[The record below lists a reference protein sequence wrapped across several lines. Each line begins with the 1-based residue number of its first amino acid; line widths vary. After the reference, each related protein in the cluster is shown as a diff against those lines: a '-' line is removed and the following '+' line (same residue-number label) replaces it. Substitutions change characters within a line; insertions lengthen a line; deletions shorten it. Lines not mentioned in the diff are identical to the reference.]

1 VSCIKKRKT
10 FFFIFH
16 DLGLTEKR
24 LLVLEY
30 VDQSGRRRRSRKFER
45 RRWSGI
51 MQDKKADP
59 VEQGSNPG
67 GQKEL
72 QEQVLGTGICTG
84 CGACVGICPYQTIY
98 HDRTVVLHACDLSE
112 GRCYATCPRTPTDQ
126 EALRRRFYDETDCTP
141 ELGAVKGF
149 FITRAADEGVR
160 RRAQHGGTVTALMA
174 LALRE
179 GLIDAAVLAA
189 EGEGLLP
196 KSVTITAAD
205 AAQMPG
211 RSRFVVSPAVAE
223 FNRLRLGNVEK
234 IGVVAT
240 PCQALSLAKMRTLPA
255 SAAADGIEKLQLVV
269 GLFCGW
275 ALSWQKLAD
284 MLKKKTDLG
293 RVTGMDIP
301 PSRYHTLEVYTAG
314 ETVRVSLDEVDP
326 CVREACRTCSDM
338 TAEFSDL
345 SVGSARLPEGWETA
359 RLWNQ
364 VIVRTKRGMDL
375 LELARIRGV
384 LEFREAPAGNLDK
397 LKAASLG
404 KKRAAA
410 SRSSLSE

>member
-1 VSCIKKRKT
+1 MRVLNCSIGKT
-10 FFFIFH
+10 
-16 DLGLTEKR
+16 G
-24 LLVLEY
+24 
-30 VDQSGRRRRSRKFER
+30 SPRKFER

-51 MQDKKADP
+51 MQERESDP
-59 VEQGSNPG
+59 AEQGSGRG

-72 QEQVLGTGICTG
+72 EEQVLGTGLCTG

-98 HDRTVVLHACDLSE
+98 HDRTVVLHACDLAQ
-112 GRCYATCPRTPTDQ
+112 GRCYAACPRTPADQ
-126 EALRRRFYDETDCTP
+126 GALRRRFYDEADCTP

-149 FITRAADEGVR
+149 FITRATDEGIR

-179 GLIDAAVLAA
+179 GLIDAAVLAE

-196 KSVTITAAD
+196 RSVTITDAD
-205 AAQMPG
+205 AAGMPG
-211 RSRFVVSPAVAE
+211 RSRFVVSPTVAE
-223 FNRLRLGNVEK
+223 FNRVRLGNAAK

-240 PCQALSLAKMRTLPA
+240 PCQALALAKMRTLPA
-255 SAAADGIEKLQLVV
+255 SAADDGIEKLQLVI

-275 ALSWQKLAD
+275 ALSWQKLAAL
-284 MLKKKTDLG
+284 LKKKTDIV

-301 PSRYHTLEVYTAG
+301 PSRYHTLEIFTTG

-326 CVREACRTCSDM
+326 CVREACRTCGDM

-359 RLWNQ
+359 RSWNQ

-375 LELARIRGV
+375 LELARVRGV
-384 LEFREAPAGNLDK
+384 LEFRAAPAGNLEK

-404 KKRAAA
+404 KKRAAT
-410 SRSSLSE
+410 SRSNTRRDSGERTGQAG